1 MVGMTLPPKSA
12 YFMVK
17 IMWWLLEI

>member
-1 MVGMTLPPKSA
+1 MVGMTLPPKIA